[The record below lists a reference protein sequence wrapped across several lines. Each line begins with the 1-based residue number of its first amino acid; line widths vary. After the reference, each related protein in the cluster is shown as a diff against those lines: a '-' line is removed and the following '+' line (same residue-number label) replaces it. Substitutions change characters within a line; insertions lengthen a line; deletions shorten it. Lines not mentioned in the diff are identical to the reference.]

1 MSQPSLQK
9 RPASWPGDND
19 REVVRQMLEDPLSP
33 HWQDCRDFI
42 MRLVRKLNVPVDHQ
56 DDVVQEMM
64 ITVTR
69 NLPNFKHNCKL
80 TTWLGKSVRWRV
92 SDLRRKIVS
101 GKKLFEPLRM
111 ASEESEGEDE
121 SEQFPALRTVES
133 ECIDRENVRELV
145 KKLEDFAHTHRDSRR
160 WLQVIKKIFLDGQ
173 SVEEVAEELGMKASN
188 VYYIRRAVYNE
199 LQDQ

>member
-1 MSQPSLQK
+1 MLLGVFFIAVGSCCSLCMVITMKIAYICIQRRYKKSQRRAVMSQPSLQK

-80 TTWLGKSVRWRV
+80 TTWLGKSVHWRV
-92 SDLRRKIVS
+92 SDLRREIVN
-101 GKKLFEPLRM
+101 GKKLF
-111 ASEESEGEDE
+111 
-121 SEQFPALRTVES
+121 
-133 ECIDRENVRELV
+133 
-145 KKLEDFAHTHRDSRR
+145 
-160 WLQVIKKIFLDGQ
+160 
-173 SVEEVAEELGMKASN
+173 
-188 VYYIRRAVYNE
+188 
-199 LQDQ
+199 